1 MAVAAFK
8 STTRRTC
15 DIRGVEVDV
24 PATPRSRNTSPV
36 RRSRPTSPVRRMPST
51 PRSRPTSP
59 TKHQQ
64 PAKQQNE
71 RMHRRTRSF
80 ADLSSSSPY
89 HLTDTSSMTATAAP
103 ENPRSRASLGSR
115 SSAHHLLPSDSEVSS
130 LCYFFFF
137 LLTFCL
143 PIVEAKNS
151 VARVLMAWCLLQSEV
166 EPRYMRWTESRR
178 DSSDNESV
186 HSAREFVQRNNG
198 HGKHSSRQTV
208 ASLRRSM
215 SQLEL
220 SQPTTPVYYVRFSMH
235 ARISDVKSMCQ

>member
-1 MAVAAFK
+1 VCKVLAGSEDLLREGREGESYRHTAGRETGRERMAVAAFK

-15 DIRGVEVDV
+15 DIRGVEVDM

-80 ADLSSSSPY
+80 ADLSSSSP
-89 HLTDTSSMTATAAP
+89 HHFTDPSSMTAAAAP

-137 LLTFCL
+137 FFFFLLTYL
-143 PIVEAKNS
+143 RSAALLWKQKVRGKS
-151 VARVLMAWCLLQSEV
+151 LDGVLFIAE
-166 EPRYMRWTESRR
+166 
-178 DSSDNESV
+178 
-186 HSAREFVQRNNG
+186 
-198 HGKHSSRQTV
+198 
-208 ASLRRSM
+208 
-215 SQLEL
+215 
-220 SQPTTPVYYVRFSMH
+220 
-235 ARISDVKSMCQ
+235 